1 MTGVLPT
8 PRPTR
13 AEGSAPYRLAVVCL
27 GNICRS
33 PVADVVIEARLA
45 AAGLADAVDVR
56 SFGTAGWHVGGPM
69 DERSAAVLTRGG
81 YDATRHRARRL
92 TADEAAG
99 FDALLGMDASNVADV
114 RALAGDAADRVLLFR
129 DLDPEGTGD
138 VPDPYEGGPDGFD
151 ATLAVVERV
160 ADALVA
166 ELRATLPATSPAPTR
181 APAGGAA

>member
-1 MTGVLPT
+1 MTGVLPP

-13 AEGSAPYRLAVVCL
+13 ADGSAPYRLAVVCL

-45 AAGLADAVDVR
+45 EAGLGDAVEVR
-56 SFGTAGWHVGGPM
+56 SFGTGGWHVGGPM

-92 TADEAAG
+92 DAAEAAG
-99 FDALLGMDASNVADV
+99 FDALLGMDATNVADV
-114 RALAGDAADRVLLFR
+114 RALAGGAADRVLLFR

-138 VPDPYEGGPDGFD
+138 VPDPYAGGPEGFD

-166 ELRATLPATSPAPTR
+166 ELGALLRAPSSAPT
-181 APAGGAA
+181 GGAA